1 MTNKEKTIIKRFFK
15 SVENNNDFYN
25 TYYQDENGLYY
36 LINMYSCIRFT
47 ARREDIIK
55 EYGLK
60 SGDPKKISRLNIKEI
75 IENNTNKNY
84 NYYSATVSA
93 ADLRAF
99 KAYAKRENKP
109 FLTCYN
115 SIQYIGFNPSYMLDI
130 FDLMKTSE
138 NTIYI
143 YDSKSPIILNS
154 ADFDAF
160 ILPINTRNTDITTY
174 SDFLTTLNDL
184 KSIQE
189 KKKEE
194 KKNAKNLTKLEYN
207 NPVNGFEV
215 VCGNV
220 AMFIATENT
229 RKSDKLAK
237 QFIDILCKIKEI
249 NATDEQKAAS
259 VKDFKN
265 MMMLTTYEL
274 IQHKTES
281 GKIYTWIDFKTN
293 NAAGGYSIDDI
304 KNRVYIFNEQL
315 ERVVVDIFGD
325 LDTTDNTTQDTTAAT
340 TDTNSRTT
348 ETMQADARQDT
359 RQTETPAHKSNNCLF
374 VTVAKDLKPEKVA
387 QLQNV
392 ANLPTLASIPTY
404 SAYLAHKINN
414 IVNTKC
420 NTNNGRKAHKRT
432 NGATLAECAGVLK
445 VANTS

>member
-1 MTNKEKTIIKRFFK
+1 MTNKEKTILKRFFK
-15 SVENNNDFYN
+15 SIENNSDFYN

-60 SGDPKKISRLNIKEI
+60 SGDPKKISRLNLKEI

-93 ADLRAF
+93 ADLRIF
-99 KAYAKRENKP
+99 KAYAKREDKP

-115 SIQYIGFNPSYMLDI
+115 SAQYIGFNPSYMLDI

-143 YDSKSPIILNS
+143 YDSKSPIILNNV
-154 ADFDAF
+154 DFDAF

-194 KKNAKNLTKLEYN
+194 KASEKKNMTVLSLEEEVTYNGFTMWIGGKQYFLMSDKKRVTDEITKDFLKLIAANTTINVDKISESDFRYIKNGINSATITKTKSYSYGYEIIRIQQKNSGENFYSNEYN
-207 NPVNGFEV
+207 
-215 VCGNV
+215 
-220 AMFIATENT
+220 
-229 RKSDKLAK
+229 KLLIYNADFVK
-237 QFIDILCKIKEI
+237 ICLDELNNIDMS
-249 NATDEQKAAS
+249 S
-259 VKDFKN
+259 VKA
-265 MMMLTTYEL
+265 
-274 IQHKTES
+274 S
-281 GKIYTWIDFKTN
+281 
-293 NAAGGYSIDDI
+293 
-304 KNRVYIFNEQL
+304 
-315 ERVVVDIFGD
+315 
-325 LDTTDNTTQDTTAAT
+325 TDTTQDTK
-340 TDTNSRTT
+340 
-348 ETMQADARQDT
+348 
-359 RQTETPAHKSNNCLF
+359 QTETTAHKSNNCLF

-404 SAYLAHKINN
+404 SAYFVQKINN
-414 IVNTKC
+414 IVSAKR
-420 NTNNGRKAHKRT
+420 NTNKGRKTHGRKAHGRT

-445 VANTS
+445 AANTS

>member
-75 IENNTNKNY
+75 IENNTDKNY

-93 ADLRAF
+93 ADLRTF
-99 KAYAKRENKP
+99 KAYAKREDKP

-115 SIQYIGFNPSYMLDI
+115 STQYIGFNPSYMLDI

-138 NTIYI
+138 NTIYVF
-143 YDSKSPIILNS
+143 DSKSPIIFNS
-154 ADFDAF
+154 VDFDAF
-160 ILPINTRNTDITTY
+160 ILPINTRNTDTTTY

-194 KKNAKNLTKLEYN
+194 KKNAKSLTKLEYN

-229 RKSDKLAK
+229 RKSDKLANN
-237 QFIDILCKIKEI
+237 FIKLFC
-249 NATDEQKAAS
+249 N
-259 VKDFKN
+259 VKGIDYLKLDAETLKRSIADFKN
-265 MMMLTTYEL
+265 MMTLTTYEL
-274 IQHKTES
+274 TQHKTKS
-281 GKIYTWIDFKTN
+281 GKIYIWIDFKTN
-293 NAAGGYSIDDI
+293 NAGGSYSIDDI

-315 ERVVVDIFGD
+315 ERVAVDVFGD
-325 LDTTDNTTQDTTAAT
+325 LDTTDNTTQDTAADT
-340 TDTNSRTT
+340 MQPDTMTDTT
-348 ETMQADARQDT
+348 QDT
-359 RQTETPAHKSNNCLF
+359 RQTETPTHKLSTCLF
-374 VTVAKDLKPEKVA
+374 VTVAKDIKPEKVA

-404 SAYLAHKINN
+404 SAYFAYKINN
-414 IVNTKC
+414 IVNTKR
-420 NTNNGRKAHKRT
+420 NTNNGRKAHGRT
-432 NGATLAECAGVLK
+432 NGATCAECAGLLK
-445 VANTS
+445 AANTS

>member
-1 MTNKEKTIIKRFFK
+1 MTNKEKTILKRFFK

-93 ADLRAF
+93 ADLRTF

-115 SIQYIGFNPSYMLDI
+115 SAQYIGFNPSYMLDI
-130 FDLMKTSE
+130 FDLMKTIE

-143 YDSKSPIILNS
+143 YDSKSPIILNN

-160 ILPINTRNTDITTY
+160 ILPINTRNTDTTTY

-229 RKSDKLAK
+229 RKSDKLANN
-237 QFIDILCKIKEI
+237 FIKLFC
-249 NATDEQKAAS
+249 N
-259 VKDFKN
+259 VKGIDYLKLDAETLKRSIADFKN
-265 MMMLTTYEL
+265 MMTLTTYEL
-274 IQHKTES
+274 TQHKTES
-281 GKIYTWIDFKTN
+281 GKIYIWIDFKTN
-293 NAAGGYSIDDI
+293 NAGGSYSIDDI

-315 ERVVVDIFGD
+315 DRVTVDIFED
-325 LDTTDNTTQDTTAAT
+325 LDTTDNTTQDTAADT
-340 TDTNSRTT
+340 MQPDTMTDTT
-348 ETMQADARQDT
+348 QDT
-359 RQTETPAHKSNNCLF
+359 RQAETTAHKSSNCLF
-374 VTVAKDLKPEKVA
+374 VTIAKDIKFDKIA

-404 SAYLAHKINN
+404 SAYFAQKVNN
-414 IVNTKC
+414 IVNTKR

-432 NGATLAECAGVLK
+432 NGATSAECAGVLK
-445 VANTS
+445 ADNTS